1 VDIEPIMKAVAAG
14 KPEFYRLDA
23 SLMFQEVA
31 EWHTKLA
38 GLPYNERNVEKAK
51 RLMKEAGYKGEPI
64 RFLATKEYKWMYD
77 FAVMMKQQMEDI
89 GFVVDLQVVDWATLS
104 TRRFNPKEYEV
115 FTTGIGIG
123 AQFDP
128 MFQAILSCTWAG
140 WTCDEEIGK
149 NTQDLARETDPKKR
163 RALWEQ
169 QTRLWYEKVP
179 SIRLGDLH
187 GLRAVQKTVKGLNE
201 GTERPRFYNVWIER

>member
-1 VDIEPIMKAVAAG
+1 
-14 KPEFYRLDA
+14 
-23 SLMFQEVA
+23 MFQEVA

-64 RFLATKEYKWMYD
+64 RFMATKEYKWMYD

-104 TRRFNPKEYEV
+104 TRRFNPKEYDV

-128 MFQAILSCTWAG
+128 CSRRSCPARGGLDLRRGDREEQPGAG
-140 WTCDEEIGK
+140 
-149 NTQDLARETDPKKR
+149 ARDR
-163 RALWEQ
+163 RAEA
-169 QTRLWYEKVP
+169 TRPVGAADTALVREGAVDP
-179 SIRLGDLH
+179 AGRPP
-187 GLRAVQKTVKGLNE
+187 RAPGRAEDGQGAQRE
-201 GTERPRFYNVWIER
+201 HRAPRFYNVWLERSRHVPG